1 MASVRF
7 EPPAVPDCK
16 MASQDSR
23 NAYCLALQEQETRK
37 VKAEQLAKD
46 AERQRQIQEGEEWL
60 AQQRE
65 ISSSL
70 ESSFAAASGGSGS
83 CGAGLLGEIAYME
96 SSCNSTA
103 QNASGA
109 TGLLQFMPGTFAGV
123 CGTCC
128 DIYSTECQL
137 AAGQVM
143 LDQGRQCEWEV
154 LHC

>member
-1 MASVRF
+1 MASLSF
-7 EPPAVPDCK
+7 EPPALPDCK
-16 MASQDSR
+16 MAALDSR
-23 NAYCLALQEQETRK
+23 NAYCLALQEQESRK
-37 VKAEQLAKD
+37 VKAEQLVLAAK
-46 AERQRQIQEGEEWL
+46 RQKEIEEGEAWL
-60 AQQRE
+60 AQQQE

-70 ESSFAAASGGSGS
+70 ESSFSAASGGSGN

-96 SSCNSTA
+96 STCNNYA

-128 DIYSTECQL
+128 DIYSTECQMQ
-137 AAGQVM
+137 AGQVM
-143 LDQGRQCEWEV
+143 LDQGRVCEWEV